1 MAPTSGTTSHNT
13 VFNTIVY
20 SALRKVGAYSSSD
33 QPRAEQVADAV
44 SELNDMLK
52 EWQSE
57 GLTWLRQ
64 FIYVTLVAGQASYN
78 IGPTSTDLVHADTG
92 ALADYLQRPARV
104 HGATRLNTSGNEVP
118 INPVSR
124 GDYLAKT
131 NKSSAGTVVDY
142 YYDSQRDNGVLY
154 VWLTPAA
161 GVTDKV
167 ILDVDRIIE
176 DAGTDGTTMTLD
188 IPPDWIN
195 AVKWGLAAR
204 ICPEYGMPLS
214 ERDRLGKE
222 AEFFKDKA
230 TGFAR
235 ENVSTFFQPG

>member
-1 MAPTSGTTSHNT
+1 MAPTSGTVSHNP
-13 VFNTIVY
+13 VFNTVVY
-20 SALRKVGAYSSSD
+20 AALRKVNAYNSGGS
-33 QPRAEQVADAV
+33 PRAEQVADAV
-44 SELNDMLK
+44 AELNDMLK

-64 FIYVTLVAGQASYN
+64 FIYVTLVAAQASYD
-78 IGPTSTDLVHADTG
+78 IGPTSVDLVHADT
-92 ALADYLQRPARV
+92 ASATDYLQRPVRV
-104 HGATRLNTSGNEVP
+104 HGATRLDTDGNEVP
-118 INPVSR
+118 LNPVSR

-131 NKSSAGTVVDY
+131 SKSSAGTVVDY
-142 YYDSQRDNGVLY
+142 YYDAQRDNGVLF
-154 VWLTPAA
+154 VWPTPAT
-161 GVTDKV
+161 GVTDKIV
-167 ILDVDRIIE
+167 LDVDRIIE
-176 DAGTDGTTMTLD
+176 DAGTDGTTETLD

-204 ICPEYGMPLS
+204 ICPEYGVPLS